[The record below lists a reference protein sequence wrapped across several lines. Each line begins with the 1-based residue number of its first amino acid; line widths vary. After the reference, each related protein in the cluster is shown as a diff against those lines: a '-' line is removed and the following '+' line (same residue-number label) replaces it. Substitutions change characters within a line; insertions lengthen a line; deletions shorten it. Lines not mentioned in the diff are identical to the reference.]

1 MRSVLFSTVVL
12 MLSGALPAGAETPYF
27 RVTVDSVPP
36 GAKVYVDGKQEGMA
50 CQAGPNCKPR
60 VSKGTHRLLLE
71 LDGYKPVE
79 ESINVSGNQR
89 FVFTMHA
96 AGGRLEIRPASG
108 STSAQGAELL
118 IDGKLSG
125 LVPGEVEVSPGRHT
139 IEVKRPGYSLYTQEI
154 EIKAQESRV
163 LMVSLV
169 ENPAPLP
176 PPVAYLPPPPAAPQ
190 QAVAPA
196 EPPRRS
202 AGASVSFVPRD
213 GNTRYIVSTSSGGS
227 CSTPCTVLMNPG
239 HGMIGVTGPG
249 SKHFEREIIVPSG
262 ASQVSVQHFTLS
274 RVIAGP
280 ILTAIG
286 LPLLAV
292 GSYYMYWYGRGYSE
306 ANAYLGGVTGAH
318 GLAFTIAGLVQ
329 LGSIKTTRV
338 DLRPLVPVMTPAPNP
353 QSEDY
358 PQ

>member
-1 MRSVLFSTVVL
+1 MRSILWSAVVL
-12 MLSGALPAGAETPYF
+12 MLGSAAPVGAEPQYF
-27 RVTVDSVPP
+27 RVTVDSVPA

-71 LDGYKPVE
+71 LDGYKPLE
-79 ESINVSGNQR
+79 ESINVAGNQR

-96 AGGRLEIRPASG
+96 SGGRLEVRPTSG
-108 STSAQGAELL
+108 TSSAQGAELL

-125 LVPGEVEVSPGRHT
+125 AVPAEVEVTPGRHT
-139 IEVKRPGYSLYTQEI
+139 IEVKRAGHNPYTQEI
-154 EIKAQESRV
+154 EVKASETRQV
-163 LMVSLV
+163 MVSLV
-169 ENPAPLP
+169 EIPAPPP
-176 PPVAYLPPPPAAPQ
+176 PPVAYLPPPP
-190 QAVAPA
+190 VALPPPPP
-196 EPPRRS
+196 PPRRG
-202 AGASVSFVPRD
+202 AGSSVSFVPRD

-239 HGMIGVTGPG
+239 HGMMSVTGPG
-249 SKHFEREIIVPSG
+249 SKHFERELIVPPG
-262 ASQVSVQHFTLS
+262 PSQVSVQHFTLS
-274 RVIAGP
+274 RAIAGP

-292 GSYYMYWYGRGYSE
+292 GSYYMYWYGQGYSE
-306 ANAYLGGVTGAH
+306 ANAYVGGVAGAH

-338 DLRPLVPVMTPAPNP
+338 DLRPLVPVMTTAPNP
-353 QSEDY
+353 QSDDY